1 MTDRATRIE
10 RAVYRLFVNEQR
22 TILVTLWPNG
32 EMDVA
37 FRETPSHVWGPP
49 TRLTEEKPL

>member
-1 MTDRATRIE
+1 VTDRATRIE